1 MHHSHCPTH
10 YQSRSDPKATDSA
23 IGRATTTTA
32 ATTTTV
38 GRSSKEGN

>member
-1 MHHSHCPTH
+1 M
-10 YQSRSDPKATDSA
+10 ATRSA
-23 IGRATTTTA
+23 IGRETRTTTA